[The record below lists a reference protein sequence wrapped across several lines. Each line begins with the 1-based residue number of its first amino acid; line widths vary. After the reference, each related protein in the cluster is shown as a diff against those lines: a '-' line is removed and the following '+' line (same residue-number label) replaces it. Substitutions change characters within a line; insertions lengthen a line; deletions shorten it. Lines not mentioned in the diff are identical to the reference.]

1 MKKSEK
7 LITGLAVGAVVA
19 LFLVPKSRKMIYD
32 AMCSLTGTLKNVM
45 HKADDMAA
53 NAKSI

>member
-19 LFLVPKSRKMIYD
+19 LFLLPKSRKYIYD
-32 AMCSLTGTLKNVM
+32 AMCSLTGSLRNVM
-45 HKADDMAA
+45 NKARDMAP
-53 NAKSI
+53 NA